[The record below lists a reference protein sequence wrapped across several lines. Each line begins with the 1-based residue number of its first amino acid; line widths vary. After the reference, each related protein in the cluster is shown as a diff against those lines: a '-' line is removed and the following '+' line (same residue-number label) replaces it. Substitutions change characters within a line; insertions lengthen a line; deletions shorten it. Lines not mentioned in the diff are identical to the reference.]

1 MATTSST
8 TEPTKPAP
16 RRRPLF
22 NRPTWSKPQVSSNA
36 ADFFSR
42 SDQTY
47 VSVVADEERRR
58 KKRLAKKVPELAVDS
73 DGRDN
78 AGKRRRISVDSY
90 DDDDNNGDSRENS
103 DGNAGVIPDKGVSI
117 VRVGADDT
125 SHSRSASPP
134 KPVVSPKS
142 LTERYESAIAA
153 AHLRSEQALQ
163 SNIIDLEDSQD
174 SDAGYGQDRE
184 AEVTTIKTQKPT
196 IYDDFEMSDEEFPE
210 LARQARAK
218 ARRKRLQ
225 ADFPTDPT
233 PDPPV
238 PQAESMQSNQFHSVR
253 TPTPPLEAPE
263 PVVSILITS
272 RIINTKP
279 LIVNRKLHQRL
290 KDVRKAWCQRQGF
303 TADITPT
310 ILLVWRGRRLFDVN
324 SCKSLGIGV
333 DIYGNIVTK
342 GGNDFLGEENRQVH
356 MEAMTEE
363 MFEQQKKGRETSQR
377 IAREEPDVQ
386 EAVVQQMPQ
395 EPQVKIILKAKGFED
410 FKLIVKHVCI
420 LVYALLAEL
429 FKKLILTSQ
438 H

>member
-58 KKRLAKKVPELAVDS
+58 KKRLPKKVPERGVDS

-78 AGKRRRISVDSY
+78 AGKRRRISVDS
-90 DDDDNNGDSRENS
+90 DDDDNDSDSREDS
-103 DGNAGVIPDKGVSI
+103 DDNAGAMSEKGVSI
-117 VRVGADDT
+117 VQVGAEET
-125 SHSRSASPP
+125 SHSRLASPP

-153 AHLRSEQALQ
+153 ACLRSEQALQ
-163 SNIIDLEDSQD
+163 SNIIDLEDSED
-174 SDAGYGQDRE
+174 TDVGYGQNRG
-184 AEVTTIKTQKPT
+184 AEVATVKTQKPT
-196 IYDDFEMSDEEFPE
+196 VYDDFEMSDEEFPE
-210 LARQARAK
+210 LARQAREK

-225 ADFPTDPT
+225 ADFPTDSIPG
-233 PDPPV
+233 PPV
-238 PQAESMQSNQFHSVR
+238 PQAKSRQSDNFLLVR
-253 TPTPPLEAPE
+253 TPTPPLETPE

-272 RIINTKP
+272 RIVNTKP

-290 KDVRKAWCQRQGF
+290 KDVRLAWCQRQGF

-333 DIYGNIVTK
+333 DTYGNIVTK

-356 MEAMTEE
+356 IEAMTEE
-363 MFEQQKKGRETSQR
+363 IFEQQKKGREISQR
-377 IAREEPDVQ
+377 IAREETDVQ
-386 EAVVQQMPQ
+386 EAVVQKTPQ

-420 LVYALLAEL
+420 LVYPLLAKL
-429 FKKLILTSQ
+429 FNKLILISQ
-438 H
+438 P